1 VVIGAQQGLRG
12 GAHVTMAGSVADASL
27 DVVQLDVPAHPAYVA
42 VVRTAAAGLAARADL
57 TLDRIE
63 DLRIAVD
70 EACALL
76 LHRRTAEDAVDEA
89 TIRCLFT
96 VEDDALTVDISGPQ
110 VDLPEPS
117 AFAWAVLD
125 ALVDALRTGEDAD
138 GEFGPSTWLR
148 LSVRGGTGSW
158 T

>member
-1 VVIGAQQGLRG
+1 MTTSRVVD
-12 GAHVTMAGSVADASL
+12 SSL
-27 DVVQLDVPAHPAYVA
+27 DVVQLDVPAQPAYVA

-76 LHRRTAEDAVDEA
+76 LHKRNAGDDDEA

-110 VDLPEPS
+110 VELPEPT

-125 ALVDALRTGEDAD
+125 ALVDALHTGEDTEDRAH
-138 GEFGPSTWLR
+138 PSTWLR
-148 LSVRGGTGSW
+148 LSVRGGAGSW
-158 T
+158 S

>member
-1 VVIGAQQGLRG
+1 
-12 GAHVTMAGSVADASL
+12 VTVSRVADSAL
-27 DVVQLDVPAHPAYVA
+27 DVVQLDVPAQPAYVA

-76 LHRRTAEDAVDEA
+76 LHEHAGDGAPDDA

-96 VEDDALTVDISGPQ
+96 VEDDALTVDISGPR

-125 ALVDALRTGEDAD
+125 ALVDALRTGSDDD
-138 GEFGPSTWLR
+138 GEMGPSTWLR
-148 LSVRGGTGSW
+148 LSVRGGAGSW

>member
-1 VVIGAQQGLRG
+1 MTTEAGVV
-12 GAHVTMAGSVADASL
+12 DPSL
-27 DVVQLDVPAHPAYVA
+27 DVVQLDVPAQPAYVA

-76 LHRRTAEDAVDEA
+76 LHRRTAEDESDEA

-110 VDLPEPS
+110 VELPEPT

-125 ALVDALRTGEDAD
+125 ALVDALRTGEDPDDEA
-138 GEFGPSTWLR
+138 GPSTWLR

>member
-1 VVIGAQQGLRG
+1 MTTEAGVV
-12 GAHVTMAGSVADASL
+12 DPSL
-27 DVVQLDVPAHPAYVA
+27 DVVQLDVPAQPAYVA

-76 LHRRTAEDAVDEA
+76 LHRRTAQDAADEPDESDEA

-96 VEDDALTVDISGPQ
+96 VEEDALTVDISGPQ
-110 VDLPEPS
+110 VELPEPT

-125 ALVDALRTGEDAD
+125 ALVDALRTGEDPGDEA
-138 GEFGPSTWLR
+138 GPSTWLR